1 MCLLKHNAQPKT
13 ITHSGKTAIPNSTP
27 SNLPHPLYRVLTGI
41 SLASK
46 PPPKRILFGAILL
59 RYLSREF
66 YSDVISTRVFPTT
79 GLTGLWCGRN
89 LAADGVDPALNK
101 NNPQIT

>member
-13 ITHSGKTAIPNSTP
+13 ITLSGKTAIPNSTP

-46 PPPKRILFGAILL
+46 PPPKRILFGIFSS
-59 RYLSREF
+59 YHEIT
-66 YSDVISTRVFPTT
+66 V
-79 GLTGLWCGRN
+79 RN
-89 LAADGVDPALNK
+89 LAADGADSAVIK
-101 NNPQIT
+101 ITSNHLTCPLIKHF